1 MNKLDVY
8 NKQKIIGEKTI
19 MRSLQ
24 RSDLRLSL
32 CWLKDPEI
40 NKFLTQNFEN
50 LTDEQESQ
58 WLEFIHSSN
67 KDIVFAI
74 LTKKGKIYIG
84 NCGLHEI
91 NWEDK
96 TCEFG
101 ILIGNKL
108 YWNKGYGSDAI
119 KSAVL
124 FAVNDLKLS
133 KILLYVYEYNQR
145 AIRVYNK
152 CGFKIKKIL
161 KKEHEYNKKYWDTY
175 LMEFSA

>member
-1 MNKLDVY
+1 MTKLDTY

-24 RSDLRLSL
+24 RSDLRLCL

-40 NKFLTQNFEN
+40 NKFLTQNFKD
-50 LTDEQESQ
+50 LTNEQESQ
-58 WLEFIHSSN
+58 WLEFIHNSN
-67 KDIVFAI
+67 NDIVFAI

-84 NCGLHEI
+84 NCALHKI

-108 YWNKGYGSDAI
+108 YWNKGYGFDAI
-119 KSAVL
+119 KSTVF
-124 FAVNDLKLS
+124 FAFNDLKLS
-133 KILLYVYEYNQR
+133 KILLYVYEYNHR
-145 AIRVYNK
+145 AIKVYSK
-152 CGFKIKKIL
+152 CGFKLKKIL
-161 KKEHEYNKKYWDTY
+161 KKEHLYNKKYWDTY
-175 LMEFSA
+175 LMELSV